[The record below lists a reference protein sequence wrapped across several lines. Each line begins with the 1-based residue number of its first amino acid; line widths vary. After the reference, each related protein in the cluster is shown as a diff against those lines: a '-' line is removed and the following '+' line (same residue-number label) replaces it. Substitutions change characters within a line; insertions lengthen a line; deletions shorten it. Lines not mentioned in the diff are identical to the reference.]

1 MKLCILLGF
10 PDTDCSSGIILSKY
24 LVRKK
29 TKLTD
34 CSLKRVTCFQLLG
47 FLLLNLI
54 AARYNY
60 DELVFTVDH
69 YMYQLLGKLQLFK
82 QLPSGLIAQSDRIY
96 LFNYQWKTQMNQMF
110 ISFAFMFICIPFG
123 CPFL

>member
-1 MKLCILLGF
+1 MKNNSEKTFITDSSMKLCILLGL

-29 TKLTD
+29 HPSYNGLLTQ
-34 CSLKRVTCFQLLG
+34 KVPCFQLLVF

-60 DELVFTVDH
+60 DELVITVDH
-69 YMYQLLGKLQLFK
+69 YMYQLLGKTAIVQAATIR
-82 QLPSGLIAQSDRIY
+82 LITRSYRFIY
-96 LFNYQWKTQMNQMF
+96 
-110 ISFAFMFICIPFG
+110 ICSITNG
-123 CPFL
+123 KLK